1 LNKAINGKE
10 KEEEYLKDIYQYD
23 EINVL
28 VKGFFLLDND
38 IKKLYNSLKSIHN
51 DINIVIVN
59 ANIVFG
65 IEHIF
70 GILKIINEEIK
81 RKGER
86 GIKNFDVEFLL
97 RICYTS
103 QISYAFQLLN
113 DNKTNDFI
121 FILFSK
127 NLTDIKKIYI
137 DLKNYGEEDISNSI
151 IQISESKKLNILKL
165 FFNKHLNDLRNL
177 SIIKDDLKFQNFL
190 IERSAIVLK

>member
-1 LNKAINGKE
+1 LDKSINGKE
-10 KEEEYLKDIYQYD
+10 MEEEYLKDVYQYD

-81 RKGER
+81 RKEER

-127 NLTDIKKIYI
+127 NLTEIKKIYI
-137 DLKNYGEEDISNSI
+137 DLKNYGKEDTSNSL
-151 IQISESKKLNILKL
+151 IQISESKKLNILNL
-165 FFNKHLNDLRNL
+165 FFNKDLKDLGNL
-177 SIIKDDLKFQNFL
+177 SIINDDLKFQNFL